1 MIKRVLASVVLCF
14 SAVAGAQTTRP
25 VEVPRAEQF
34 DLNNAAGKPYRIS
47 IATPAGKPP
56 EGGFG
61 VIYVLDANGFYATA
75 VEATRFQQG
84 VVPCVV
90 VGVGYPQEKLDM
102 ARRYWDFT
110 PWTSAEHIAI
120 RKLNRGSEGWV
131 EPDGTGGEEEFF
143 AFLDQTLR
151 PIVEGRFKIDPTRRA
166 IFGHS
171 LSARFVLHTL
181 AKHPTAF
188 DYYLAASPSIWWD
201 GESVRTELTNYLAD
215 ASAKRPGG
223 VMITCGEYEQ
233 KPSATATPDRAAFF
247 AKAKMVDNARD
258 VAAQLKAAGLNVDF
272 NEYAGENHGSV
283 VPMAIARGVRFAF
296 TTSAPVKK

>member
-1 MIKRVLASVVLCF
+1 MMKRVFASVVLCLSTF
-14 SAVAGAQTTRP
+14 ACAQTTRP

-34 DLNNAAGKPYRIS
+34 DLTNAAGKPYRIS
-47 IATPAGKPP
+47 IAMPAGKPP
-56 EGGFG
+56 ENGFG
-61 VIYVLDANGFYATA
+61 VLYVLDANGFYATA

-84 VVPCVV
+84 NLPCVV

-120 RKLNRGSEGWV
+120 RKLNRGTEGFV
-131 EPDGTGGEEEFF
+131 EPEGTGGEEEFF

-151 PIVEGRFKIDPTRRA
+151 PMVESRFKIDPTRRA
-166 IFGHS
+166 LLGHS

-188 DYYLAASPSIWWD
+188 DYYLAASPSVWWD
-201 GESVRTELTNYLAD
+201 GESVRKELADYLAD
-215 ASAKRPGG
+215 TSAKRPGG
-223 VMITCGEYEQ
+223 VMITVGEYEQ
-233 KPSATATPDRAAFF
+233 KPSASASPDRAAFF
-247 AKAKMVDNARD
+247 AKAKMVDNARS
-258 VAAQLKAAGLNVDF
+258 VAEQLKAAGLNVDF

-296 TTSAPVKK
+296 TAPAPVKK